1 MFSRILV
8 ALDGSEIS
16 RRAFVRAVEFAK
28 EDSAELHAVVVVN
41 TPHMWKDDSPA
52 NQTKSESDAKML
64 LDEVEVLSKE
74 AELEFTPHLVS
85 GHPGDRIV
93 TIADE
98 IDADLIVI
106 GSLGKSHLDRLL
118 LGSVSAYVTQYSKR
132 NIIVIRD

>member
-1 MFSRILV
+1 MFTRILV

-16 RRAFVRAVEFAK
+16 RLAFTRAIEFAK

-41 TPHMWKDDSPA
+41 SPHIWKDDSPA
-52 NQTKSESDAKML
+52 NQTKSEADAKTL
-64 LDEVEVLSKE
+64 LDEIEARTKE
-74 AELEFTPHLVS
+74 ANLKFVPHLVS

-93 TIADE
+93 SIADE

-118 LGSVSAYVTQYSKR
+118 LGSVSSYVTQYSKR
-132 NIIVIRD
+132 NIIVIRN

>member
-1 MFSRILV
+1 MFSRIPV

>member
-1 MFSRILV
+1 MFSKILV

-16 RRAFVRAVEFAK
+16 RLAFTRAMEFAK

-41 TPHMWKDDSPA
+41 TPHLWKDESPA
-52 NQTKSESDAKML
+52 NQTKSESDAKTL
-64 LDEVEVLSKE
+64 LDEIEVLAKE
-74 AELEFTPHLVS
+74 ADLKFIPHLVS

-98 IDADLIVI
+98 IESDLIVI

-118 LGSVSAYVTQYSKR
+118 LGSVSSYVTQYSKR
-132 NIIVIRD
+132 NIIVIRN